1 MENKYLVKY
10 YKLSYI
16 NDLRLNNIK
25 QGFEIKTKKVI
36 IDDDETLN
44 NLKDLCDNFT
54 SKPTYK
60 FNFKT
65 KEDNETYLECNP
77 KCCDRKFH
85 FILTDE
91 EKDDILGICYDDILV
106 IDYKKI

>member
-1 MENKYLVKY
+1 MYL
-10 YKLSYI
+10 
-16 NDLRLNNIK
+16 
-25 QGFEIKTKKVI
+25 
-36 IDDDETLN
+36 
-44 NLKDLCDNFT
+44 NFRYN
-54 SKPTYK
+54 YK

-91 EKDDILGICYDDILV
+91 EKDDILGICYENSI
-106 IDYKKI
+106 